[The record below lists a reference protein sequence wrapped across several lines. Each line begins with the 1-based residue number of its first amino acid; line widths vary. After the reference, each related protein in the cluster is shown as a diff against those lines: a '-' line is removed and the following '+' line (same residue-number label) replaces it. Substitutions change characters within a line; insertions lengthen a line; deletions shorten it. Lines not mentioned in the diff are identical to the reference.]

1 MKPRGQVAGPDGA
14 GGPRPRAGRARPR
27 STSACPR
34 WTILSL
40 HLPGSPGGAPLLD
53 RAALLSMRPGAV
65 LVNTARGDLVDEA
78 ALAELLVPGQLRG
91 PGGPLGIAV
100 SMFGLTGVGA
110 DEMATYT
117 YWCLEKGYA
126 RWTGP
131 DDGTEERVRRAEGWL
146 AVMRL
151 DVFASWLV
159 CTLSFYVIGAG
170 VLHPQNLVP
179 EGSGMISTLSRICTG
194 AMGTWAQ
201 HLFLVGA
208 LAVLCSTAIGSTA
221 SVPRLWADSL
231 GLLGV
236 IDWDDTRSR
245 QRTTEVDAR
254 FRANPWST
262 AALVV
267 SSAAVT
273 ALGVHGVL
281 EACGISLG

>member
-1 MKPRGQVAGPDGA
+1 
-14 GGPRPRAGRARPR
+14 
-27 STSACPR
+27 
-34 WTILSL
+34 
-40 HLPGSPGGAPLLD
+40 
-53 RAALLSMRPGAV
+53 
-65 LVNTARGDLVDEA
+65 
-78 ALAELLVPGQLRG
+78 
-91 PGGPLGIAV
+91 
-100 SMFGLTGVGA
+100 MFGLTGVGA
-110 DEMATYT
+110 DEVTTYT
-117 YWCLEKGYA
+117 CWCLEKGHA

-131 DDGTEERVRRAEGWL
+131 DDGAEERARRAEGWL

-159 CTLSFYVIGAG
+159 CTVCTLSFYVIGAA
-170 VLHPQNLVP
+170 VLHPRNLVP
-179 EGSGMISTLSRICTG
+179 EGNGVISTLSRICTD

-221 SVPRLWADSL
+221 SVPRLRADSL

-245 QRTTEVDAR
+245 QRTIRLLTTVLPPVWAVSYLFVREPVLMVQIGGIGSGIFLLAVVIAVWKLRMTEVHPR

-267 SSAAVT
+267 SSAAIT
-273 ALGVHGVL
+273 ALGVYGVL